1 MIVNRELKEI
11 QPINREVKC
20 VLFREC
26 LQAIAYSVCSGTT
39 HLFSYVPYVLT
50 EIYFC
55 SSCMLCVGTEQDSN

>member
-1 MIVNRELKEI
+1 MVNRELKEMQAI
-11 QPINREVKC
+11 IKEVKF
-20 VLFREC
+20 VLFWEC

-55 SSCMLCVGTEQDSN
+55 SSCMLCVGTEQDND